1 MNTSPTAKY
10 ILCFGDSNTWGQ
22 KPDKTGRYPADV
34 RWTGTLQDILGD
46 DCYIIEE
53 GLSSRTTDLEYSK
66 KPGRNGRAYLD
77 PCLDS
82 HRPLDLVILMLGTN
96 DLKIE
101 FDRSAKQIA
110 EATRGLIEL
119 IQEKTKKDGRVVPVL
134 LVSPIH
140 IIDTAPR
147 FAEFYTGMYDH
158 EAALKSKQLASEM
171 KRIAQETNCT
181 FIDAA
186 TVSEPGEDGLHLVRP
201 RILRSVRFLLERS
214 SWRICRVQSHWL
226 YAYSPPKESLLGVV
240 ATVRSWHE
248 INYDRLR
255 QLLGSTD
262 SL

>member
-1 MNTSPTAKY
+1 MNTQPTAKT

-22 KPDKTGRYPADV
+22 KPDKTGRFPANV
-34 RWTGTLQDILGD
+34 RWTGVLQTILGD
-46 DCYIIEE
+46 DYYIIEE

-96 DLKIE
+96 DLKTE

-119 IQEKTKKDGRVVPVL
+119 IQEKTKTNIMSVPIL

-140 IIDTAPR
+140 IVDTAPR
-147 FAEFYTGMYDH
+147 FAEFYTGTYDH
-158 EAALKSKQLASEM
+158 EAALKSQQLAIEM
-171 KRIAQETNCT
+171 KRVADETGCQ

-186 TVSEPGEDGLHLVRP
+186 TVAEPGEDG
-201 RILRSVRFLLERS
+201 
-214 SWRICRVQSHWL
+214 SHMSEPSHPAL
-226 YAYSPPKESLLGVV
+226 GKTIAKIVKEMV
-240 ATVRSWHE
+240 
-248 INYDRLR
+248 
-255 QLLGSTD
+255 
-262 SL
+262 